1 MTLLINF
8 FQTCGICRVLDVTTL
23 AVPESA
29 RDWTFTTH
37 YAGTVGRV
45 GDAVGE
51 VRPVRVEPCSE
62 RIDLA
67 VLRRPDPILWN
78 ATIVL
83 FEDELDDNGVAQYSV
98 KAVSLCSVA
107 GALFLRD
114 ALCCRQHYAVCTVAQ
129 HYDCNHTFNQLQS
142 ILLVLHTSNYA
153 KCWRLCCRSA

>member
-1 MTLLINF
+1 M
-8 FQTCGICRVLDVTTL
+8 LDVTTL

-98 KAVSLCSVA
+98 KAVSL
-107 GALFLRD
+107 ALFLWD
-114 ALCCRQHYAVCTVAQ
+114 ALCCRQ
-129 HYDCNHTFNQLQS
+129 
-142 ILLVLHTSNYA
+142 
-153 KCWRLCCRSA
+153 LCCGST

>member
-1 MTLLINF
+1 M
-8 FQTCGICRVLDVTTL
+8 LDVTTL

-37 YAGTVGRV
+37 YAGFVGRV
-45 GDAVGE
+45 GDAAGE

-83 FEDELDDNGVAQYSV
+83 FEDELDDNGVAQYNV
-98 KAVSLCSVA
+98 KVVSLRSVA
-107 GALFLRD
+107 SALFLRD
-114 ALCCRQHYAVCTVAQ
+114 ALCCNAVHAV
-129 HYDCNHTFNQLQS
+129 
-142 ILLVLHTSNYA
+142 V
-153 KCWRLCCRSA
+153 